1 MKKIEFEI
9 FPVLGKRQK
18 LLLIMKLTFLLTV
31 VCVLQ
36 LSATVY
42 SQATKF
48 SFEMKNQR
56 ILDVLREIE
65 KNSDF
70 RFFYQREQVDVER
83 KVNLNIIDKTVEEIL
98 PELFEGQQV
107 VFDVRQDNLI
117 LIKPSQDAINS
128 STEFYA
134 QQNAVSGKVTD
145 SSNQP
150 LPGVT
155 IVVKGTTQG
164 TVTNNEGNYTIPN
177 IPENATLQFSFIGM
191 ISQEIVVGTQ
201 TTINVTMQTDAIGI
215 EEVVAVGYGTQ
226 RKVDLTGSVSSISS
240 KEILRTQPLTIEQA
254 LKGKI
259 AGVSVRSADGRP
271 GGGIMIKIRGANSI
285 TAGNSPLYVIDGF
298 PAPVS
303 DDPFNNPLSKLAP
316 ETIESISI
324 LKDVSST
331 AIYGAQGANG
341 VVLITTKQAKVGYSE
356 FSLKASVGFSNLS
369 NSLEMMNNEEYM
381 KAMMRDAVMGQHWEN
396 TDFYQEYKDQ
406 IWKTDPSRFQSYQ
419 DLCTQTG
426 MNQKYD
432 FVYSGGTSVI
442 RNMTVLSF
450 LNDKGVIIENGYKDY
465 NLMSNTT
472 VKLLPKLSI
481 DANLS
486 YDQNTMEGVGYINSV
501 ATFSPLIPKEWTFQ
515 QIDDNLYYTGKMD
528 NPYRLLTDPEQQRI
542 KTLFSYLTELKWDI
556 FKGLTFKGGIGIR
569 KMGENFKRYVPPTIL
584 SSFNNEGEAQKATV
598 DGTNLRYTAQ
608 LFYSTVI
615 NQMHELS
622 FGVVGEANSYETEQF
637 SQSYTHFNTDLGW
650 YGIQSAKSGTFVT
663 PPTVGYSKYDM
674 LSGVI
679 FGNYSLKGRY
689 LFKASFRADGS
700 SKFGPES
707 RWGYFPSGA
716 FAWRISDEEFFK
728 SSFMS
733 NFMDNLKFRISAGS
747 VGNDQI
753 NNYIF
758 INSLAANDRRGVF
771 FNYGSPNS
779 NNGLYGS
786 LSPTTILANYTSKMS
801 NKAIAW
807 EKTNELNIGMD
818 IGMFSSRVN
827 MTLDYYIRETNNMLL
842 NKALPMTSG
851 FDNVTKNIGSVGNKG
866 IEFSLSGRIIDG
878 NDFKWDASFNIS
890 ANRTEVLDLGGDNLM
905 IQSRNIG
912 SASRDENVI
921 IQVGKP
927 LGLLYGLQ
935 MEGIRSTWAS
945 DNNAPNSMYWYNTQR
960 EGVYGFPSFADING
974 DGTVDRKDKTII
986 GCVQP
991 THIGGFNQLF
1001 TYKFFELSMDL
1012 SWSKGNDIV
1021 NGNYYGLM
1029 TLGGISN
1036 KLRTYYKA
1044 SWFANNDGTI
1054 PGPGGGSW
1062 SGQGRNEATPSEIV
1076 EDGSYL
1082 KMNNFS
1088 LGFTLPKSWI
1098 PSKSIKTLKLNYSIT
1113 NLFTLTNYSGYDP
1126 EVSSGSNIDNRI
1138 LSGVDLSAYP
1148 YSRTHLFTLRINF

>member
-1 MKKIEFEI
+1 MKKNHMNGAWHYHALKKMFLVMRI
-9 FPVLGKRQK
+9 VLFLMLVCIIQSFALDSKSQNAK
-18 LLLIMKLTFLLTV
+18 VSISVNEMKLEDILEKIESESYYRFAYSRAEIDVTKTYSLSIKNAEIKELLE
-31 VCVLQ
+31 Q
-36 LSATVY
+36 LF
-42 SQATKF
+42 K
-48 SFEMKNQR
+48 
-56 ILDVLREIE
+56 
-65 KNSDF
+65 
-70 RFFYQREQVDVER
+70 QREVSYS
-83 KVNLNIIDKTVEEIL
+83 IIDRQIVLSSAKEPSISS
-98 PELFEGQQV
+98 QQ
-107 VFDVRQDNLI
+107 Q
-117 LIKPSQDAINS
+117 KS
-128 STEFYA
+128 
-134 QQNAVSGKVTD
+134 VSGKVTD
-145 SSNQP
+145 SSGSP
-150 LPGVT
+150 LPGASV
-155 IVVKGTTQG
+155 VVKGTTTG
-164 TVTNNEGNYTIPN
+164 VITNSNGNYSLSN
-177 IPENATLQFSFIGM
+177 VPENAILQFSFVGM

-201 TTINVTMQTDAIGI
+201 SSINVTMQTDSYGI
-215 EEVVAVGYGTQ
+215 EEVVAVGYRTQ

-240 KEILRTQPLTIEQA
+240 KELLRGQPSNVEQA
-254 LKGKI
+254 LKGKF
-259 AGVSVRSADGRP
+259 AGVEIRNTDGAP
-271 GGGIMIKIRGANSI
+271 GGGITIKIRGANSI
-285 TAGNSPLYVIDGF
+285 TAGNAPLYVIDGF

-303 DDPFNNPLSKLAP
+303 DDPFNNPLSKLSP
-316 ETIESISI
+316 ESIESISI

-341 VVLITTKQAKVGYSE
+341 VVLITTKKAKAGTSE
-356 FSLKASVGFSNLS
+356 FSLKASLGFSKLS
-369 NSLEMMNNEEYM
+369 KSLEMMNNEEYM
-381 KAMMRDAVMGQHWEN
+381 KAMMQAAVMDQRWEN
-396 TDFYQEYKDQ
+396 TDFYDDYKNQ

-419 DLCTQTG
+419 DLSMRTG
-426 MNQKYD
+426 LQKKYD
-432 FVYSGGTSVI
+432 LTYSGGTSVV
-442 RNMTVLSF
+442 RNMTTMSILD
-450 LNDKGVIIENGYKDY
+450 NEGVVINNGYKDY
-465 NLMSNTT
+465 NIMSNTT
-472 VKLLPKLSI
+472 VQLLPKLSI
-481 DANLS
+481 DANLA
-486 YDQNTMEGVGYINSV
+486 YNQNTTNGIGYINSV

-515 QIDDNLYYTGKMD
+515 QIDDNLFYTGKMD

-542 KTLFSYLTELKWDI
+542 KTQFSYITELKWDI
-556 FKGLTFKGGIGIR
+556 FKGLTFKGGVGIR
-569 KMGENFKRYVPPTIL
+569 KMGENFKKYVPPTIL

-598 DGTNLRYTAQ
+598 DETNLRYTAQ
-608 LFYSTVI
+608 LFYTKVI
-615 NQMHELS
+615 NEIHELS
-622 FGVVGEANSYETEQF
+622 FGLVGEANSYETERF

-650 YGIQSAKSGTFVT
+650 HGIQSAKSGTFVT
-663 PPTVGYSKYDM
+663 PPTVLYDKTDM
-674 LSGVI
+674 VSGVI
-679 FGNYSLKGRY
+679 FGNYSLKGKY
-689 LFKASFRADGS
+689 LFKGSFRADGS
-700 SKFGPES
+700 SKFGLEN

-716 FAWRISDEEFFK
+716 FAWRISEEEFFK

-733 NFMDNLKFRISAGS
+733 NFMDNLKFRISTGS

-758 INSLAANDRRGVF
+758 INSLAVNDRRGVF
-771 FNYGSPNS
+771 FNSSSPNS
-779 NNGLYGS
+779 SNGLYGS

-807 EKTNELNIGMD
+807 EKTNELNIGID
-818 IGMFSSRVN
+818 IGMFSSRMN

-890 ANRTEVLDLGGDNLM
+890 AIRTEVLDLGGDNLM

-912 SASRDENVI
+912 NASSNENVML
-921 IQVGKP
+921 QVGKP

-945 DNNAPNSMYWYNTQR
+945 DNNAPNSMFWYNTQR

-986 GCVQP
+986 GSVQP
-991 THIGGFNQLF
+991 THIGGFNQQF
-1001 TYKFFELSMDL
+1001 VYKFLELSMDL

-1021 NGNYYGLM
+1021 NGNYYNLM
-1029 TLGGISN
+1029 TIGGISN

-1044 SWFANNDGTI
+1044 AWFANNDGTI

-1062 SGQGRNEATPSEIV
+1062 TGQGRNEATPSEIV

-1082 KMNNFS
+1082 KMNNIS
-1088 LGFTLPKSWI
+1088 LGFTLPKSLI

-1126 EVSSGSNIDNRI
+1126 EVTSGSNIENRI